1 MRAKKEQK
9 VQVKLT
15 QFEFRVVIKALVD
28 LRNSLIETG
37 KPTEDVNELLLKLLK

>member
-37 KPTEDVNELLLKLLK
+37 KPTELLLKLLK